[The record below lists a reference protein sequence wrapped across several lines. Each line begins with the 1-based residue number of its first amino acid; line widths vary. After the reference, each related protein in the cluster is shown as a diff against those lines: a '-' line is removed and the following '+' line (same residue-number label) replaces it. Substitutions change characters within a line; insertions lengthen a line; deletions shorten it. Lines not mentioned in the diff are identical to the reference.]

1 MRKTYILPAL
11 TASGVLLSV
20 IGFLSSPIIATYLGL
35 FFGIGSLLLSIFIFV
50 PSVAVL
56 AFYLAL
62 DPVLKINRKVKNDKH
77 NY

>member
-35 FFGIGSLLLSIFIFV
+35 LFGLGALLLSVSIFV

-56 AFYLAL
+56 TFYLAL
-62 DPVLKINRKVKNDKH
+62 DPVLKISRKAKDDKH
-77 NY
+77 HY